1 MSVFSFETGT
11 FVWSITARWH
21 ARALHLDIN
30 ISTVSDSITLNIN
43 MNLNR
48 PINRYWCPID
58 SSLNETFIK
67 TQQQSDAF
75 RRLKPC
81 AIIHHL
87 ECFMQPSCLYTV
99 HSNHGCSNIDSVRP
113 WTMNGATAYF
123 VGVFLFMHRQ
133 LYSWH
138 CCEVEK
144 IISISQRWN
153 MRKEY

>member
-1 MSVFSFETGT
+1 MLSVFNRETGT

-21 ARALHLDIN
+21 DWASHLDVN
-30 ISTVSDSITLNIN
+30 ISTVSDNIALNIN

-58 SSLNETFIK
+58 WSLNETFIK
-67 TQQQSDAF
+67 TQRSDAF
-75 RRLKPC
+75 MRLRPC
-81 AIIHHL
+81 YYQSPWMFYAA
-87 ECFMQPSCLYTV
+87 QYNCLSTV
-99 HSNHGCSNIDSVRP
+99 HSKHRCSNIDSVRP

-123 VGVFLFMHRQ
+123 VGVFLFMHR
-133 LYSWH
+133 YSWH